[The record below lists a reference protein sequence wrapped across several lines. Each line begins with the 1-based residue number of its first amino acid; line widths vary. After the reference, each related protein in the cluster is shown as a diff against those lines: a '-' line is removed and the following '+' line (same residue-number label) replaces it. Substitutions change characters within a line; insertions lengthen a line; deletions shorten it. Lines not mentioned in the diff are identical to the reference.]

1 MSKKPSN
8 KDRLLGLIERVEQL
22 ELERAALSEDIKA
35 IFGEAKAAGFDVKV
49 MRAMIRERAMGED
62 RREEWQALL
71 DIYRAALGMLAGTE
85 LGAAARKRLMKP
97 PEQPKPPSEGEKGDE
112 APSPSPSA
120 DTAPKPSGLPLFP
133 TATPEQII
141 AARAAG
147 AAAAK
152 AGTKISENP
161 HVAGDPCRGA
171 WDEGWC
177 AASSS
182 DGMDIPDAWRR
193 NKPKPEKGSGAGS
206 SP

>member
-1 MSKKPSN
+1 MPKKMTN

-22 ELERAALSEDIKA
+22 ELERLALSEDIKG

-49 MRAMIRERAMGED
+49 MRAIIRERAISED

-71 DIYRAALGMLAGTE
+71 DIYRAALGMLSGTE

-97 PEQPKPPSEGEKGDE
+97 PEEPKPPPDGEKGD
-112 APSPSPSA
+112 AVPSPSHAA
-120 DTAPKPSGLPLFP
+120 DAAPKPSDLPLFP

-147 AAAAK
+147 GAPAN
-152 AGTKISENP
+152 AGTKIGENP

-193 NKPKPEKGSGAGS
+193 TKPKPDKASSAAS